1 MKEELKRLVDEHPEL
16 ANKARAIAECYA
28 AMLSCFQN
36 GGKLMLCGNGGSAC
50 DCEHIAGELMKGFLL
65 KRPLL
70 DGEREALARAG
81 DDGMLANVLQRAVP
95 VLVLSGLSGLSTAFL
110 NDVEPQAVFAQQAYA
125 YARPGDVLMG
135 ISTSGNS
142 KNVIQAMIAA
152 KARGAKI
159 IALTGEGGGKMAGLC
174 DVLVDVPQKET
185 YRVQELH
192 LPVYH
197 ALCAALESELYGKD
211 ERA

>member
-1 MKEELKRLVDEHPEL
+1 MRQ
-16 ANKARAIAECYA
+16 RR
-28 AMLSCFQN
+28 
-36 GGKLMLCGNGGSAC
+36 GGKLLACGNGGSCA
-50 DCEHIAGELMKGFLL
+50 DADHIVGELMKGFLL

-95 VLVLSGLSGLSTAFL
+95 VLVLSGLSTAFL

>member
-1 MKEELKRLVDEHPEL
+1 M
-16 ANKARAIAECYA
+16 
-28 AMLSCFQN
+28 
-36 GGKLMLCGNGGSAC
+36 
-50 DCEHIAGELMKGFLL
+50 
-65 KRPLL
+65 
-70 DGEREALARAG
+70 
-81 DDGMLANVLQRAVP
+81 
-95 VLVLSGLSGLSTAFL
+95 
-110 NDVEPQAVFAQQAYA
+110 
-125 YARPGDVLMG
+125 
-135 ISTSGNS
+135 
-142 KNVIQAMIAA
+142 IQAMIAA